1 MRNAS
6 RYFYKI
12 KHIMA
17 TFTIEG
23 TIQFRTIEGS
33 FWAMI
38 DTQNK
43 KWRFIN
49 LPVPFQKEGLVTVL
63 TVKLVDEAVSFI
75 MWGKPVEVVL

>member
-1 MRNAS
+1 
-6 RYFYKI
+6 
-12 KHIMA
+12 MA

-23 TIQFRTIEGS
+23 TIQFKTVEGG

-38 DTQNK
+38 DSQNK
-43 KWRFIN
+43 KWRFTN
-49 LPVPFQKEGLVTVL
+49 LPTSFQQEGLAAKL

>member
-1 MRNAS
+1 MINIS
-6 RYFYKI
+6 CYLNI

-23 TIQFRTIEGS
+23 TIQFKTVEGG

-38 DTQNK
+38 DSQNK
-43 KWRFIN
+43 KWRFTN
-49 LPVPFQKEGLVTVL
+49 LPTSFQQEGLVAKL